1 MVTRVTRKNTNL
13 ESKLVLTISGQ
24 LGLVSQL
31 DYFNKNIA
39 GNNLKNYFLIKKD
52 EFAYNRSY
60 SKGYPLGAI
69 KQLEFYDYGILST
82 LYILFKT
89 KENSNIS
96 PKFLK
101 AYYSTNK
108 WYSSISKLVTE
119 GARNHGLLN
128 ISANDF
134 FKSNIVLPMSLDE
147 QKLISKF
154 MVLLEKSITLHQRKL
169 ELIKSIYWYYFKES
183 VVFHSRQKIT
193 FSNEKWVQ
201 HKLKNIAE
209 RLDSDRIPITAS
221 KRVAGTT
228 PYYGANGIQDYVNG
242 YTHTGENI
250 LIAEDGANDISNY
263 PIFLV
268 KGNIWVNNHAH
279 VIRSKSPEI
288 SNNFLVYA
296 LKAINYSQYLVGGSR
311 AKLNGK
317 VLDEIIIEAPSLPVQ
332 LKIAK
337 LLDNL
342 NELEVKTRL
351 HISSLNNVKS
361 LYLNLL
367 FI

>member
-1 MVTRVTRKNTNL
+1 MVERD
-13 ESKLVLTISGQ
+13 S
-24 LGLVSQL
+24 LG
-31 DYFNKNIA
+31 KNIIYEKA
-39 GNNLKNYFLIKKD
+39 NKRTYKRVLPGQFVIHLRSFQGG
-52 EFAYNRSY
+52 FA
-60 SKGYPLGAI
+60 
-69 KQLEFYDYGILST
+69 
-82 LYILFKT
+82 
-89 KENSNIS
+89 
-96 PKFLK
+96 
-101 AYYSTNK
+101 
-108 WYSSISKLVTE
+108 YSSIE
-119 GARNHGLLN
+119 GITSPAYTVLQLLN
-128 ISANDF
+128 RKKDTPYFWQIIFNSNRFIDDLKTVTYGIRDGKSISFNDF
-134 FKSNIVLPMSLDE
+134 KTLKFKTP
-147 QKLISKF
+147 F
-154 MVLLEKSITLHQRKL
+154 LLEQQKISTFLTALNKLITLHQRKL